1 MIMPA
6 KKITADDVMSRVFK
20 SARAE
25 KGLTQEKAAKRAG
38 ITQSALSQREKQFG
52 SMQANEIYLYCKII
66 GIDPADVFDRYC
78 KERSVKK

>member
-1 MIMPA
+1 MPA
-6 KKITADDVMSRVFK
+6 RKVTTDDVMSRVLK

-52 SMQANEIYLYCKII
+52 SMQVNEIYLYCKII
-66 GIDPADVFDRYC
+66 GIDPAEVFDRYC
-78 KERSVKK
+78 KERSARR

>member
-1 MIMPA
+1 MPA

-52 SMQANEIYLYCKII
+52 SMRVGEIYSYCKII
-66 GIDPADVFDRYC
+66 GINPAEVFDRYC
-78 KERSVKK
+78 KERSTRR

>member
-1 MIMPA
+1 MPA
-6 KKITADDVMSRVFK
+6 KKITTDDVMSRVFK

-52 SMQANEIYLYCKII
+52 SMQVSEIYSYCKII
-66 GIDPADVFDRYC
+66 GIDPAEVFDRYC
-78 KERSVKK
+78 KERRERR

>member
-1 MIMPA
+1 MPA

-38 ITQSALSQREKQFG
+38 VTQSALSQREKQFG
-52 SMQANEIYLYCKII
+52 SMRVEEIYLYCKII
-66 GIDPADVFDRYC
+66 GINPAEVFDRYC
-78 KERSVKK
+78 KERSGRR